1 VILYFSE
8 NCNTC
13 VGPALGGT
21 GCTNC
26 ARIFDLE
33 VQGQR
38 LNGYNQA
45 DAALPPNGDGLG
57 AIYTAT
63 QVAFDVQVTN
73 GVLEVAVLDRGSGN
87 PPENAAIKGIAML
100 MRPPPGKLATK
111 PTIASLDFIQLELN
125 VLVDLKA
132 NLARFLAG
140 ELGVSL
146 QYSSDLAHW
155 QTLPGLPGYASA
167 GPVQGASF
175 VLPQPTNRANFYR
188 AVMTQP

>member
-1 VILYFSE
+1 
-8 NCNTC
+8 
-13 VGPALGGT
+13 
-21 GCTNC
+21 
-26 ARIFDLE
+26 
-33 VQGQR
+33 
-38 LNGYNQA
+38 
-45 DAALPPNGDGLG
+45 
-57 AIYTAT
+57 
-63 QVAFDVQVTN
+63 
-73 GVLEVAVLDRGSGN
+73 
-87 PPENAAIKGIAML
+87 ML

-175 VLPQPTNRANFYR
+175 VLPQPTNPANFYR